1 MRVSPMN
8 FLSVEGWSSCPR
20 ARGSL
25 RPRWG
30 VALCC
35 GLLAVLLL
43 AQLLSRPRAEQPFDT
58 PGWTLSDFLEHLRQ
72 QGVQLYL
79 VPSAQDG
86 RPGAAAYLTEDPA
99 APWDSLQRKARMAER
114 IDQWQGTVFVGRV
127 DNYSSESDVEND
139 LGKWG
144 T

>member
-1 MRVSPMN
+1 MSYPNPR
-8 FLSVEGWSSCPR
+8 SVVVLC
-20 ARGSL
+20 GS
-25 RPRWG
+25 
-30 VALCC
+30 
-35 GLLAVLLL
+35 LLAVLLL
-43 AQLLSRPRAEQPFDT
+43 TQLLFQCQSAKLPPTESWTPR
-58 PGWTLSDFLEHLRQ
+58 DFREHLWR

-86 RPGAAAYLTEDPA
+86 RPGAAAYLTEDPG

-114 IDQWQGTVFVGRV
+114 IDQWQGTVFVERV
-127 DNYSSESDVEND
+127 DNYSDDSDVEND